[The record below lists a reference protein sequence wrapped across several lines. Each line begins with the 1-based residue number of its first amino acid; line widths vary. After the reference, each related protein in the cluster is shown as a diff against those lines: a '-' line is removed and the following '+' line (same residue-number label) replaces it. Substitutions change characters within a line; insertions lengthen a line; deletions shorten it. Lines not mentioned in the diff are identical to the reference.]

1 MFVDPALLNSGANES
16 HRAGGHA
23 SIGADTL
30 ARGPLL
36 SGMFGDFAAAEAFH
50 DEVRAAHGRHI
61 RGLHARHQG
70 LTVIGQKAQQA
81 AVQFTDMDESN
92 AATLRAMP
100 CDSDT

>member
-16 HRAGGHA
+16 HRAGDHA
-23 SIGADTL
+23 GIGADTL
-30 ARGPLL
+30 ARGPVL

-50 DEVRAAHGRHI
+50 DEVRAAHGRHV
-61 RGLHARHQG
+61 RGLHARRQG
-70 LTVIGQKAQQA
+70 LAVIGQKAQQA